1 MYFKRDMKKGEKKK
15 KDIVLMRPPL
25 GIMPNYIDQ
34 IIDRKIK
41 KNVQVETPILYKDI
55 K

>member
-1 MYFKRDMKKGEKKK
+1 MKKGEKIKK

-41 KNVQVETPILYKDI
+41 KNVQAKTPILYKI
-55 K
+55 